1 MIKLKNK
8 KQISWGGYKNTT
20 IPKMLREVFDPQ
32 GGSRTGRGRGGG
44 SRAAAGLRGLRSAI
58 RTTLPKKTFR
68 ERMRNY
74 TRKDPE
80 ATYLPATVTFKNKS
94 TGEDLS
100 YKWDFGDGHTST
112 SKNPI
117 HKYTKVGTFIVT
129 LTATNIGG
137 SDKKVVT
144 NAITTRSTATPIS
157 PTSTAADQP
166 PSDETGFELDK
177 AAQRAGFDSTAGG
190 RLVDEGGSLY

>member
-8 KQISWGGYKNTT
+8 KQITWGGYKNTT

-32 GGSRTGRGRGGG
+32 GGSRTGRGGGGG
-44 SRAAAGLRGLRSAI
+44 SRAAADLHSAI

-68 ERMRNY
+68 ERRHNY

-80 ATYLPATVTFKNKS
+80 TTYLPATVTFKNKS

-144 NAITTRSTATPIS
+144 NAITTRSTGA
-157 PTSTAADQP
+157 STATDQP
-166 PSDETGFELDK
+166 PSDKPAGWNTGFELDK
-177 AAQRAGFDSTAGG
+177 ATQRVGFDSTAGG
-190 RLVDEGGSLY
+190 RLGVEGETPY